1 MQPINHGVFF
11 VPLQLLYLAKTECAY
26 GLVVSFL
33 SRQGFL
39 ARGNKECVVMLFVG
53 DVAIGDINI
62 SDATITVVDE
72 I

>member
-1 MQPINHGVFF
+1 MG
-11 VPLQLLYLAKTECAY
+11 